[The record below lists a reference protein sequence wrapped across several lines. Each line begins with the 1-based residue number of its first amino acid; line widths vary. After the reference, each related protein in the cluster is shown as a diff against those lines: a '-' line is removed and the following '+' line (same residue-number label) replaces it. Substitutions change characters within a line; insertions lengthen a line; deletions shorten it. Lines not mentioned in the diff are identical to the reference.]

1 MTGALSIYAQLVRE
15 NHDFRR
21 LWIAQIISEIG
32 DWLYAVVIYSLL
44 LDLTGSAQ
52 AVATAV
58 VLQVLPQVF
67 FSPMAGVVN
76 DRLSRRTVMILADL
90 LRAVIIVGMVA
101 VVHWQ
106 LLWPVYVLLFL
117 ETVGW
122 SFFEPGRTALVPNL
136 VKERDLIHANTLS
149 ALTWSF
155 NLAVGSALGG
165 LLAVSLGRQPVLV
178 INALSFLVSAWLVYR
193 ITAVESHTAEFGKLR
208 ASELFN
214 YRPILEG
221 FRYIAGNQRLLLL
234 LSAKAGLGMMGA
246 HYVILP
252 IFGERVFP
260 IDLGYLDASRAGML
274 GMSLLMGARGVGAL
288 MAPLAGAAW
297 ARNDSTRMR
306 RGMSAA
312 FVAVAAG
319 YIALSAA
326 PNMALACATV
336 VLSHA
341 GASLVWV
348 FQTTLLQT
356 AAEDRFRGRVF
367 SADFAFLTSAM
378 SLSIYIGGLA
388 VDMGMSVRTL
398 SLLVGVIA
406 LLPAALWTFFALPRW
421 GDDANPRE
429 PLGS

>member
-1 MTGALSIYAQLVRE
+1 
-15 NHDFRR
+15 
-21 LWIAQIISEIG
+21 
-32 DWLYAVVIYSLL
+32 VIYSLL

-67 FSPMAGVVN
+67 VSPMAGVLN
-76 DRLSRRTVMILADL
+76 DRLSRRAVMILADL
-90 LRAVIIVGMVA
+90 LRAVIILGMVA
-101 VVHWQ
+101 VVQWQ

-117 ETVGW
+117 ETVAW
-122 SFFEPGRTALVPNL
+122 SFFEPGRTALLPNL
-136 VKERDLIHANTLS
+136 VKKQDLIHANTLS

-165 LLAVSLGRQPVLV
+165 LLAVWLGRQPVLG

-193 ITAVESHTAEFGKLR
+193 IRTVETHTAAFGKLG

-214 YRPILEG
+214 FRPVLEG
-221 FRYIAGNQRLLLL
+221 FRYMTGNRRLLLL
-234 LSAKAGLGMMGA
+234 LSAKAGLGLMGA

-252 IFGERVFP
+252 VFGERVFP
-260 IDLGYLDASRAGML
+260 VDLGYLDSSRAGML
-274 GMSLLMGARGVGAL
+274 GMSLLMGARGVGAIT
-288 MAPLAGAAW
+288 APLAGAAW
-297 ARNDSTRMR
+297 ARDDSTRMR
-306 RGMSAA
+306 RAMSVA

-319 YIALSAA
+319 YVALSAA
-326 PNMALACATV
+326 PNMALACASV

-341 GASLVWV
+341 GGSLVWV

-367 SADFAFLTSAM
+367 SADFAFMTSAM
-378 SLSIYIGGLA
+378 SVSIYLAGLVVDLGVSVRILSLA
-388 VDMGMSVRTL
+388 V
-398 SLLVGVIA
+398 GVSA
-406 LLPAALWTFFALPRW
+406 LLPALLWTFYALPRW
-421 GDDANPRE
+421 GHDADARE